1 MITQSTHNQTPVTVI
16 IHTKN
21 SAKTLAD
28 TLLSVQWAKEII
40 VMDMHSTDTTVA
52 IAKSYNA
59 KIFYFDDVGY
69 VEPARNEAISKATQP
84 WICIVDSDEV
94 IPEMLAEK
102 LQALANGDATADAYF
117 IARKNRVFGGW
128 LRSAGW
134 WPDYQL
140 RFFTKGS
147 VVWSDAIH
155 SSPTIDG
162 TVDYLPESE
171 ELALDHNNYPTVES
185 FIERLNRYTSHEVVT
200 RLEKT
205 SKQSSKSEK
214 VAPIAPVTELTL
226 LTSWKNELFSRLFK
240 LNGIDAGVRGVGVSY
255 LQAMYELVV
264 QLKIWETQHSAKPD
278 QTTFLKKHKKQET
291 IQFFTEFQKELHY
304 WIADWHINHNSGVSQ
319 FIWKIRRKFRV

>member
-1 MITQSTHNQTPVTVI
+1 MTATSTSTKAPISVI

-21 SAKTLAD
+21 SEKTLAD

-52 IAKSYNA
+52 IAKSYKA
-59 KIFYFDDVGY
+59 QIFYFDDVGY
-69 VEPARNEAISKATQP
+69 VEPARNAAISKATQE

-94 IPEMLAEK
+94 IPDLLAQK
-102 LQALANGDATADAYF
+102 LQALASNDATADAYF

-140 RFFTKGS
+140 RFFRKGS

-155 SSPTIDG
+155 SSPAIDG
-162 TVDYLPESE
+162 SVDYLPESE
-171 ELALDHNNYPTVES
+171 ELALDHNNYPTIES

-200 RLEKT
+200 RLEKAA
-205 SKQSSKSEK
+205 KQTTKSGK
-214 VAPIAPVTELTL
+214 KGDLAPITEQTL

-240 LNGIDAGVRGVGVSY
+240 LGGIDAGVRGVGVSW

-264 QLKIWETQHSAKPD
+264 QLKIWEDQQKNSHEQSAQ
-278 QTTFLKKHKKQET
+278 QTIKNQQEV
-291 IQFFTEFQKELHY
+291 IQFFSDFQKDARY
-304 WIADWHINHNSGVSQ
+304 WIADCQVNHTSGLQQ
-319 FIWKIRRKFRV
+319 FIWRMRRKFRV